1 MRRFFPHA
9 RGPGAWIY
17 TRGTMRKA
25 AIILIAIAVVVVAGG
40 VLYIA
45 NLPEPEAPP
54 VRNDTTLRNT
64 EGGEV
69 VGFNDDFGVRAWM
82 GVPFAAPPVGDLR
95 WRAPQPPARSA
106 AVLETLSAGS
116 MCPQFETIL
125 SGGDLGGDPA
135 VIGDE
140 DCLYLNI
147 WSPPNAR
154 NLPVMFWIHGG
165 GNTIGHAGSFIGARL
180 AAARN
185 VVVVTTNYRL
195 GVFGWFNHPALQT
208 GDPADDSGNFGTLDL
223 VRALEWTRDNIAAFG
238 GDPGRV
244 TVFGESAGG
253 FNTLAMMASP
263 LAAGLFHRAIVQSG
277 GFDAADPVR
286 GRNYSDQGGHD
297 FSGPEIV
304 NRLFAADGLAE
315 AGQPARQH
323 QKASE
328 AAAIR
333 EYLYG
338 KSPDEIFAV
347 FDGGGFGMIDLP
359 ENFGDGHV
367 LPNLPTGDVFS
378 NAGNHNQVPVILGSN
393 RDEPT
398 LFMTRDPRYVDS
410 TFGIFFSLKDE
421 QTYRSLAHYGG
432 RAWKARGVDQLA
444 QRMTASGNPD
454 VYAYRFDWD
463 EEPSVLGYDL
473 SVALGAAHAIE
484 IGFVFGE
491 FNGLGLGYVYP
502 DDENQWL
509 LSERMMSYWAQFAYT
524 GNPGTGRDG
533 AETPWLAWGQ
543 DGKTQIILDTPTD
556 GGIRMDDEVVTYE
569 TLKAE
574 LIADADFGDKFVQCA
589 TYVRTFRDT
598 DLFDS
603 AEYAALG
610 CSGWP
615 PESISQF

>member
-1 MRRFFPHA
+1 
-9 RGPGAWIY
+9 
-17 TRGTMRKA
+17 MRKA
-25 AIILIAIAVVVVAGG
+25 AIILIVIAVAVVVGG
-40 VLYIA
+40 FLYIV
-45 NLPEPEAPP
+45 NLPEPKAPP

-69 VGFNDDFGVRAWM
+69 VGFIDNLGARAWM
-82 GVPFAAPPVGDLR
+82 GVPFATPPVGQLR
-95 WRAPQPPARSA
+95 WQAPRPPAR
-106 AVLETLSAGS
+106 AGEVIEALARGP

-125 SGGDLGGDPA
+125 SGGELGGEPA
-135 VIGDE
+135 VIGNE

-154 NLPVMFWIHGG
+154 DLPVVFWIHGG

-180 AAARN
+180 ATAHN
-185 VVVVTTNYRL
+185 LVVVTTNYRL

-208 GDPADDSGNFGTLDL
+208 GDPADDSGNYGTLDL

-253 FNTLAMMASP
+253 FDTLAMMASP

-277 GFDAADPVR
+277 GFDATDPVR
-286 GRNYSDQGGHD
+286 GRNHSDEGGHD
-297 FSGPEIV
+297 FSGPQVV
-304 NRLFAADGLAE
+304 NRLLAADGLAE
-315 AGQPARQH
+315 DGRSARQH
-323 QKASE
+323 QDAWDD
-328 AAAIR
+328 AAVR

-338 KSPDEIFAV
+338 KSPGEIFAA
-347 FDGGGFGMIDLP
+347 FDGGAFGMIDLP
-359 ENFGDGHV
+359 DNFGDGHV
-367 LPNLPTGDVFS
+367 LPDLPTDEIFS
-378 NAGNHNQVPVILGSN
+378 DAGNHNQVPVILGTN

-398 LFMTRDPRYVDS
+398 LFMTRDPRYVDNL
-410 TFGIFFSLKDE
+410 FGIFFSLKDE

-444 QRMTASGNPD
+444 QAMTASGNPD

-463 EEPSVLGYDL
+463 EEPSILGYDL

-509 LSERMMSYWAQFAYT
+509 LSESVMSYWAEFAYT

-543 DGKTQIILDTPTD
+543 DGKTSIIFDTPTD
-556 GGIRMDDEVVTYE
+556 GGIRMDDAVVTYE

-574 LIADADFGDKFVQCA
+574 LVADTDFGDKSVHCA

-603 AEYAALG
+603 AEYEALG
-610 CSGWP
+610 CSAWP
-615 PESISQF
+615 PESISRF

>member
-1 MRRFFPHA
+1 
-9 RGPGAWIY
+9 
-17 TRGTMRKA
+17 MRKA
-25 AIILIAIAVVVVAGG
+25 AIILIVIAVAVVAGG
-40 VLYIA
+40 FLYIA

-54 VRNDTTLRNT
+54 ERNDTTLRYT

-69 VGFNDDFGVRAWM
+69 VGFIDDFGARAWM
-82 GVPFAAPPVGDLR
+82 GVPFAAPPVGELR
-95 WRAPQPPARSA
+95 WKAPRPPARNSEVVEALA
-106 AVLETLSAGS
+106 AGP

-125 SGGDLGGDPA
+125 SGGELGGEPL
-135 VIGDE
+135 VIGSE

-154 NLPVMFWIHGG
+154 DLPVMFWIHGG

-180 AAARN
+180 AATN
-185 VVVVTTNYRL
+185 NLVVVTTNYRL

-208 GDPADDSGNFGTLDL
+208 GNPADDSGNYGTLDL

-238 GDPGRV
+238 GDPKRV
-244 TVFGESAGG
+244 TVFGESAGAY
-253 FNTLAMMASP
+253 NTLAMMASP
-263 LAAGLFHRAIVQSG
+263 LAAGLFHRAVVQSG
-277 GFDAADPVR
+277 GFEAADPVR
-286 GRNYSDQGGHD
+286 GRNFSDEGGHE

-304 NRLFAADGLAE
+304 NHLLVADGLADDTR
-315 AGQPARQH
+315 GARRH
-323 QKASE
+323 QETMDNATV
-328 AAAIR
+328 R
-333 EYLYG
+333 DYLYG
-338 KSPDEIFAV
+338 KSPGEIFAAV
-347 FDGGGFGMIDLP
+347 DGGPFGMFDMP
-359 ENFGDGHV
+359 DNFGDGHV
-367 LPNLPTGDVFS
+367 LPNLPTDEIFS
-378 NAGNHNQVPVILGSN
+378 SAGNHNKVPVILGTN

-444 QRMTASGNPD
+444 EAMTASGNPD

-463 EEPSVLGYDL
+463 EEPSILGYDL

-502 DDENQWL
+502 DDENQWR
-509 LSERMMSYWAQFAYT
+509 LSDSVMSYWAEFAYT
-524 GNPGTGRDG
+524 GTPGAGRDG

-543 DGKTQIILDTPTD
+543 DGQTQIILDTPTD
-556 GGIRMDDEVVTYE
+556 GGIRMDDDVVTYE

-574 LIADADFGDKFVQCA
+574 LVADADFGDKSVHCA

-603 AEYAALG
+603 AEYEALG
-610 CSGWP
+610 CSEWP
-615 PESISQF
+615 PESISRF